1 MSATPTSDGLNR
13 IWRRIAVLAFLT
25 VCAPIAQAEEEGA
38 DFFSYRPS
46 LPELRLPD
54 IDLVPF
60 WTDDLKKAKRAYRK
74 GDHERAIRLFRRESE
89 EGNIVADWYLG
100 HIYRTGRGVPVD
112 DATAYSYYARVADS
126 YDVEEPDQ
134 NRLRIMV
141 DAMLRV
147 ADYHRKGVDGAG
159 IRQDPAYAVQT
170 YLKLATTYGH
180 PAAQY
185 SLGTM
190 HIKGEGVREN
200 PQQGLKWL
208 MAAARKRYALSEAY
222 LGDLYWEG
230 RLVRQDRTRGYMWYI
245 LAQEA
250 LRNDDHPEIA
260 QRYERMQEQI
270 TEDERLEAEARA
282 RIWAERYPVEPNA
295 VQ

>member
-1 MSATPTSDGLNR
+1 L
-13 IWRRIAVLAFLT
+13 AVLI
-25 VCAPIAQAEEEGA
+25 VCAPIARAADESA

-46 LPELRLPD
+46 LPELKLPD
-54 IDLVPF
+54 IDLIPF

-74 GDHERAIRLFRRESE
+74 GDYDRAIRLFKRASE
-89 EGNIVADWYLG
+89 EGYIVADWYLG

-147 ADYHRKGVDGAG
+147 ADYHRTGIESAG
-159 IRQDPAYAVQT
+159 IPRDPAYAIRT
-170 YLKLATTYGH
+170 YLKIATTYGH
-180 PAAQY
+180 PAAQFN
-185 SLGTM
+185 LGIM
-190 HIKGEGVREN
+190 HISGEGVREN

-208 MAAARKRYALSEAY
+208 MAAARKRYAPSEAY

-230 RLVRQDRTRGYMWYI
+230 RLVRQDRTRAYMWYI

-250 LRNDDHPEIA
+250 LDNDDYPAIA
-260 QRYERMQEQI
+260 QRYEKMQEEI

-282 RIWAERYPVEPNA
+282 RIWAERYPVE
-295 VQ
+295 QGSIQ